1 MDSVD
6 SIVIGAG
13 VIGLAVAGELAKR
26 WPDKSILVA
35 EQEEKFGQG
44 LSSRTSEVIHSG
56 VYYAAGSLKARLC
69 VTGSRLLYDFCQQW
83 QVPYQ
88 RLGKLIIARDKQDLA
103 ALAGLQQQA
112 YANGIRDV
120 IRLDSADIQ
129 ALEPHIH
136 AEAALF
142 SPSSGIID
150 SHKLMAR
157 LEQNDR
163 QGGVMFA
170 YHQQVSRI
178 VPIES
183 AYNVYFHGPDGGEES
198 IRCRCLINSAGLL
211 SDKIAAMQGIDVDQA
226 GYRIYRCKGEYF
238 AVHNEKAGWVSHLV
252 FPVAIRELKG
262 SGIPVIKAMDGRLRL
277 GPDAHYAPAGFTNY
291 NVNPANAAQFLSVV
305 KPYLPFLAAADLQ
318 ADMAG
323 LRPRLLVPCGSP
335 PRDFVI
341 CHETERGLAGIVNLL
356 GIESPGMTCCFSI
369 AAMVADLIQPKMN
382 NCNGFG
388 NF

>member
-6 SIVIGAG
+6 SIVVGAG
-13 VIGLAVAGELAKR
+13 VIGLSVALEMAKR
-26 WPDKSILVA
+26 WPNKSILLL
-35 EQEEKFGQG
+35 ESEEKFGQG

-56 VYYAAGSLKARLC
+56 IYYSAGSLKARLC
-69 VTGSRLLYDFCQQW
+69 VKGNRLLYDFCDQW
-83 QVPYQ
+83 KVPCQ
-88 RLGKLIIARDKQDLA
+88 RIGKLIIARDQADLGT
-103 ALAGLQQQA
+103 LTGLQEQA
-112 YANGIRDV
+112 YANGIQDV
-120 IRLDSADIQ
+120 IRLDPIDIQ
-129 ALEPHIH
+129 ELEPRIH

-157 LEQNDR
+157 LEQNAR
-163 QGGVMFA
+163 QSGVMIA

-178 VPIES
+178 IPTES
-183 AYNVYFHGPDGGEES
+183 AYDVYFYGPDGKEEG
-198 IRCRCLINSAGLL
+198 IRCRCLVNSAGLL
-211 SDKIAAMQGIDVDQA
+211 ADKIAAMQGINVDQA

-262 SGIPVIKAMDGRLRL
+262 SGIPVIKDMNGRLRL
-277 GPDAHYAPAGFTNY
+277 GPDAHYAPAGITNY
-291 NVNPANAAQFLSVV
+291 NVNPANASQFLSVV
-305 KPYLPFLAAADLQ
+305 KPYLPFLAADDLQ

-341 CHETERGLAGIVNLL
+341 CHETERQLVGIVNLL

-369 AAMVADLIQPKMN
+369 AAMVADLIQPVMN
-382 NCNGFG
+382 N
-388 NF
+388 